1 MKLSEA
7 IRLGAMMQPKR
18 NGVCAILYMDNKGT
32 CALGAAAQAMGLHIP
47 TFAEGY
53 NPIWA
58 MWPWLQTMST
68 HPVTGERVEATTNIW
83 MLNDTDD
90 WTRERIADWVATIE
104 PKESHDLQPIAVK
117 DLSGVQHETYAQ
129 PRRVD

>member
-7 IRLGAMMQPKR
+7 IRLGATMQPKR
-18 NGVCAILYMDNKGT
+18 KGHCAILYMDNKGT

-47 TFAEGY
+47 TLAEGY
-53 NPIWA
+53 IPIWA

-68 HPVTGERVEATTNIW
+68 HPVTGERVEATKNIW

-117 DLSGVQHETYAQ
+117 DLSGMQYEAYAQ
-129 PRRVD
+129 PGGMD